1 MQTPKLEYRN
11 IRVKEVLDPVTP
23 QMIEA
28 AIRQDLEEHAVKE
41 ESSSPAMNH
50 DIVLLDFTGY
60 LDGVAFPGGD
70 GKDYELEL
78 GSDTFI
84 PGFEPQLVGMGA
96 GDSKSIFVTF
106 PQDYQEASLAGKRA
120 EFKCTVKKVYRKK
133 LPVLDDTFAM
143 SHGFRN
149 VGEYRMDIS
158 SRIDRDMRTNAKF
171 KAVNEV
177 LDRIVKA
184 NPFEIPPE
192 ILEQATD
199 SYLADFLM
207 QYYQIAD
214 VDEFVKATGASKEEL
229 RSRIAPAAESR
240 LRGDIVMA
248 AIADEQDFKVSAEE
262 YEAEVANI
270 AERYYTDPETVKKTY
285 PMELITQNMRM
296 SKTLD
301 YLYDTCVEKGSR
313 IILG

>member
-1 MQTPKLEYRN
+1 MDTPKLEYKN

-28 AIRQDLEEHAVKE
+28 AIREDLEHHAVKE
-41 ESSSPAMNH
+41 EVTSPAMNH

-60 LDGVAFPGGD
+60 LDGVPFPGGE

-84 PGFEPQLVGMGA
+84 PGFEPQLVGMAPGE
-96 GDSKSIFVTF
+96 SRSIFVTF
-106 PQDYQEASLAGKRA
+106 PKDYQEPSLAGKRA
-120 EFKCTVKKVYRKK
+120 EFRCRVNKVYKKK
-133 LPVLDDTFAM
+133 LPALDDMFAM
-143 SHGFRN
+143 SHGFKN
-149 VGEYRMDIS
+149 VSEYRADIS
-158 SRIDRDMRTNAKF
+158 SRIDADQRTNARF
-171 KAVNEV
+171 RAVNEV

-184 NPFEIPPE
+184 NHFEIPPE
-192 ILEQATD
+192 LMEQAID

-207 QYYQIAD
+207 QYYQITD
-214 VDEFVKATGASKEEL
+214 VDEFCAATGASKEEI

-240 LRGDIVMA
+240 LRGDIIMA
-248 AIADEQDFKVSAEE
+248 AIADEQGFTVSAEE
-262 YEAEVANI
+262 FEEEIKNI
-270 AERYYTDPETVKKTY
+270 AERYYTDAETVRKTY
-285 PMELITQNMRM
+285 PMEVITQNMRM
-296 SKTLD
+296 TKTLD

>member
-11 IRVKEVLDPVTP
+11 IKVKEVLDPVTP

-28 AIRQDLEEHAVKE
+28 AIRADLEEHAIKE
-41 ESSSPAMNH
+41 ESASSAMNH

-60 LDGVAFPGGD
+60 LDGVAFPGGE

-84 PGFEPQLVGMGA
+84 PGFEPQLVGMKE
-96 GDSKSIFVTF
+96 GDSKSIYVTF

-120 EFKCTVKKVYRKK
+120 EFRCSVKKVYRKK

-143 SHGFRN
+143 SHGFKN
-149 VGEYRMDIS
+149 VAEYRMDIS
-158 SRIDRDMRTNAKF
+158 SRIDQDMRTNAKF

-184 NPFEIPPE
+184 NRFEIPPE

-207 QYYQIAD
+207 QYYQISD
-214 VDEFVKATGASKEEL
+214 VDEFVAATGASKEEL
-229 RSRIAPAAESR
+229 RERIAPAAESR

-248 AIADEQDFKVSAEE
+248 AIADEQNFTVTTEE
-262 YEAEVANI
+262 YEEEVARI
-270 AERYYTDPETVKKTY
+270 AQRYYTDPDTVKKTY

>member
-1 MQTPKLEYRN
+1 MQTPKIEYRN

-28 AIRQDLEEHAVKE
+28 AIREDLEQHAVKE
-41 ESSSPAMNH
+41 EAGGPAMNH

-60 LDGVAFPGGD
+60 LDGVPFQGGE

-78 GSDTFI
+78 GSGTFI

-96 GDSKSIFVTF
+96 GDSKSVFVTF
-106 PQDYQEASLAGKRA
+106 PQEYQEPSLAGKRA
-120 EFKCTVKKVYRKK
+120 EFRCTVNKVYRKK
-133 LPVLDDTFAM
+133 LPVLDDAFAA
-143 SHGFRN
+143 SHGFKN
-149 VGEYRMDIS
+149 VAEYRMDIS
-158 SRIDRDMRTNAKF
+158 SKLDQDSRTNARF
-171 KAVNEV
+171 RAVNEV

-184 NPFEIPPE
+184 N
-192 ILEQATD
+192 LEQATD
-199 SYLADFLM
+199 GYLADFLM
-207 QYYQIAD
+207 QYYSISD
-214 VDEFVKATGASKEEL
+214 VDEFCRTTGADKEEV
-229 RSRIAPAAESR
+229 RKRVAPAAESR

-248 AIADEQDFKVSAEE
+248 AIADEQNFTITAEE
-262 YEAEVANI
+262 FESEVANI
-270 AERYYTDPETVKKTY
+270 AERYCTDVESVKKIY

-296 SKTLD
+296 TKTLD

>member
-28 AIRQDLEEHAVKE
+28 AIRQDLDEHAVKE

-78 GSDTFI
+78 GSGTFI
-84 PGFEPQLVGMGA
+84 PGFEPQLVGMGE

-133 LPVLDDTFAM
+133 LPVLDDSFAM
-143 SHGFRN
+143 SHGFKN

-158 SRIDRDMRTNAKF
+158 SRIDRDMT
-171 KAVNEV
+171 KA
-177 LDRIVKA
+177 
-184 NPFEIPPE
+184 
-192 ILEQATD
+192 
-199 SYLADFLM
+199 
-207 QYYQIAD
+207 
-214 VDEFVKATGASKEEL
+214 
-229 RSRIAPAAESR
+229 
-240 LRGDIVMA
+240 
-248 AIADEQDFKVSAEE
+248 
-262 YEAEVANI
+262 EAV
-270 AERYYTDPETVKKTY
+270 
-285 PMELITQNMRM
+285 
-296 SKTLD
+296 
-301 YLYDTCVEKGSR
+301 
-313 IILG
+313 